1 MGFLLG
7 FLGVIVG
14 IIFLLLLFY
23 FYLIYQFN
31 KMGFKGLNI
40 FKIKKEIEDSASNEP
55 KQISGMTSV
64 FLPKIMSDFP
74 DFNIDEFYLLTE
86 KSIRSILNSIENKDL
101 GILEKIDFNLINKKL
116 KLQLEDLIKS
126 DILYKYDDIKFHR
139 HALKNYSNHDGV
151 MTLEVA
157 SSLEYFFSKKKDGEF
172 LEKSVKKKQVRFLTK
187 FVYIVDS
194 DSYEKDINVY
204 GINCPNCGAVISS
217 LNKKKCNYCK
227 TILNIQV
234 IDLIKCWK
242 LIDCSE
248 YN

>member
-7 FLGVIVG
+7 FLGVVAG
-14 IIFLLLLFY
+14 IIFLLLLLY
-23 FYLIYQFN
+23 FYLIYHFN
-31 KMGFKGLNI
+31 KMGFKGINI
-40 FKIKKEIEDSASNEP
+40 LKIKKEIENNTSNSP

-64 FLPKIMSDFP
+64 LLPKIMDDFP
-74 DFNIDEFYLLTE
+74 DFNIDLIYLLTE
-86 KSIRSILNSIENKDL
+86 KSILSILNSIENKDL
-101 GILEKIDFNLINKKL
+101 SILENKDFNLISKKL

-126 DILYKYDDIKFHR
+126 DILYKYDDIKFHK

-151 MTLEVA
+151 MTLEVS
-157 SSLEYFFSKKKDGEF
+157 SSLEFFYSKKNKDKY
-172 LEKSVKKKQVRFLTK
+172 LDKSINKKQVRFLTK
-187 FVYIVDS
+187 FVYITDS

-242 LIDCSE
+242 IIDCIE
-248 YN
+248 Y